1 MQAYIWIPIL
11 EFILFTAAQI
21 VLFGYWRNK
30 LPNFVKN
37 IHYGLDGQ
45 ENGQTWKR
53 STTFTIALSLSIG
66 LGIIN
71 FALSLLAREI
81 TTDFIVGFLLQLMI
95 LVLYAFT
102 YKINKIDKIDNQKK
116 NSQ

>member
-1 MQAYIWIPIL
+1 MIIFERIPDNGGDLMHPYIWVPIV
-11 EFILFTAAQI
+11 EFIFFIVAQI

-53 STTFTIALSLSIG
+53 STTFTIALSISIG
-66 LGIIN
+66 LGILN
-71 FALSLLAREI
+71 FGLS
-81 TTDFIVGFLLQLMI
+81 I
-95 LVLYAFT
+95 LVRES
-102 YKINKIDKIDNQKK
+102 IQD
-116 NSQ
+116 